1 MIVYTPLWQT
11 MKEKG
16 VSTYALI
23 KKHGVSS
30 STINR
35 LRHNQGVTLQTIDDL
50 CVILK
55 CRVEDIV
62 VHIPKKS
69 RK

>member
-1 MIVYTPLWQT
+1 MIAYTPLWQT
-11 MKEKG
+11 LKNKG

-23 KKHGVSS
+23 NKHGVSS

-55 CRVEDIV
+55 CKVEDIV
-62 VHIPKKS
+62 EHIPE
-69 RK
+69 

>member
-16 VSTYALI
+16 VTTYTLI
-23 KKHGVSS
+23 HKHQISS

-35 LRHNQGVTLQTIDDL
+35 LRHNQGVTTQLIDDL
-50 CVILK
+50 CEILHCNVNDVMK
-55 CRVEDIV
+55 FEESKGD
-62 VHIPKKS
+62 
-69 RK
+69 